1 MGARRSQLNRS
12 GLDFSTNSAVLKER
26 RLLKS
31 FLVNTM
37 KRVSR
42 LIFFAVM
49 ALAFPLSAAEKM
61 ALLLVGNRGY
71 TNVTV
76 IGFNATDL
84 YFKHDGGFSN
94 VRLKYLS
101 DDLKKKFFFDAERA
115 ARAEAEQ
122 VEQDAHFSEALAKV
136 DMAVQERLRAATAG
150 PPAEAEII
158 DPLGKNSFIGKSAP
172 AFKPEQWV
180 TEKPNIEEKFQL
192 IFIWSSESEAC
203 RRAIPKLSEFS
214 KTFSNKLA
222 VVAISSEPRNIL
234 EEFAKPKITFPSA
247 TDSKNKFA
255 KDLGVTAI
263 PCVVLID
270 PKGFIR
276 YLGHPNALDAAILT
290 ALFVKWTEKS

>member
-1 MGARRSQLNRS
+1 MR
-12 GLDFSTNSAVLKER
+12 
-26 RLLKS
+26 
-31 FLVNTM
+31 
-37 KRVSR
+37 RVSR
-42 LIFFAVM
+42 LIFFVVA
-49 ALAFPLSAAEKM
+49 ALALPVGAAEKM
-61 ALLLVGNRGY
+61 ALLLVGDKGY

-84 YFKHDGGFSN
+84 YFKHDSGFSN
-94 VRLKYLS
+94 IRLKYLS
-101 DDLKKKFFFDAERA
+101 DELKKKFFFDADRS

-122 VEQDAHFSEALAKV
+122 AAQDAHFGEALAKV
-136 DMAVQERLRAATAG
+136 DMAVRERLRAATAG

-180 TEKPNIEEKFQL
+180 TEKPGNEENFQL

-214 KTFSNKLA
+214 KTFSNKLTVA
-222 VVAISSEPRNIL
+222 AISSESRNIL
-234 EEFAKPKITFPSA
+234 EEFAVPKITFPSA
-247 TDSKNKFA
+247 TDSKSKFA
-255 KDLGVTAI
+255 RELGVTAI

-276 YLGHPNALDAAILT
+276 YLGHPNALDASILA
-290 ALFVKWTEKS
+290 ALFAKYTEKS